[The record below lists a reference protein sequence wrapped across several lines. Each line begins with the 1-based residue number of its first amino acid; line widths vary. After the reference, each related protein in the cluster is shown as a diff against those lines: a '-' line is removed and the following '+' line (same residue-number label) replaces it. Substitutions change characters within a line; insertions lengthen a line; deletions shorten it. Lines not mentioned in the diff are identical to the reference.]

1 MTEQALLLPLE
12 SAMSASSDTHPRRQ
26 RLLRLVRRSIPM
38 LWLLPLLLILMVFT
52 FAPLGWI
59 LHSSLATEQGWSLSR
74 FHELLTSAFYR
85 QAFGNSL
92 YLSFGSSV
100 AGLLLATLGA
110 ASLRRVGGRLRN
122 WVIAVTNMTSNMAGV
137 PLAFAFIVILGTN
150 GAITLALRQGL
161 GIEGFNLYSMN
172 GLLLVYTYFQIPL
185 ALLLLYPAFDNLN
198 DDWRDV
204 ASLLGASPLRYVW
217 HVALPVL
224 APALLGTFILLF
236 ANSMGAYASAYALTS
251 GNYNLLTI
259 RIASMVAGDL
269 FLEPELAAALSV
281 LLMGLL
287 ALIAWAN
294 QLLLRRVRH
303 GR

>member
-1 MTEQALLLPLE
+1 M
-12 SAMSASSDTHPRRQ
+12 
-26 RLLRLVRRSIPM
+26 
-38 LWLLPLLLILMVFT
+38 
-52 FAPLGWI
+52 
-59 LHSSLATEQGWSLSR
+59 
-74 FHELLTSAFYR
+74 
-85 QAFGNSL
+85 
-92 YLSFGSSV
+92 
-100 AGLLLATLGA
+100 
-110 ASLRRVGGRLRN
+110 
-122 WVIAVTNMTSNMAGV
+122 
-137 PLAFAFIVILGTN
+137 
-150 GAITLALRQGL
+150 
-161 GIEGFNLYSMN
+161 
-172 GLLLVYTYFQIPL
+172 
-185 ALLLLYPAFDNLN
+185 
-198 DDWRDV
+198 
-204 ASLLGASPLRYVW
+204 
-217 HVALPVL
+217 L

>member
-1 MTEQALLLPLE
+1 MP
-12 SAMSASSDTHPRRQ
+12 ASRHSPRR
-26 RLLRLVRRSIPM
+26 RLLRQLRRAMPM
-38 LWLLPLLLILMVFT
+38 LWLLPLLLILGIFT
-52 FAPLGWI
+52 FAPLAWI
-59 LHSSLATEQGWSLSR
+59 LHSSLATGQGWSLSR

-92 YLSFGSSV
+92 YLSLGSSV
-100 AGLLLATLGA
+100 AGLWLATLGA

-150 GAITLALRQGL
+150 GAITLMLRQGL

-198 DDWRDV
+198 DDWRDA